1 MAYAAYT
8 LNDFSGGLNLK
19 AKADEVAENES
30 VYAVNVMFT
39 EGSVKQ
45 RPGISELTSSALTNG
60 PNTLHPFYTS
70 SGTTQLLAG
79 CGTRLEAVNTSG
91 AVVASLT
98 GLTSTGS
105 PWFWD
110 FCRIGTASG
119 EYAYAGNGE
128 NVLKRWDGSA
138 WSSIANTPQGGA
150 LCVTP
155 SSNRLVVT
163 RFKGTSGG
171 PSASASNPSRV
182 FFSDLGAPEAY
193 TLNAAGAYNFIDL
206 DPGDGEMIQAAITW
220 REYVFVFKETKFYV
234 FTGEST
240 NAAGDPVFNYRK
252 IDTGVGLAAS
262 RAVVAGEQGVYFADQ
277 GGIFL
282 TTGEAPTK
290 ISEKVDPV
298 FYGNQDQFAYFSAN
312 DTADWT
318 QAAQM
323 TMGLWQDLLIV
334 GYRSNGSNNQL
345 VYHTEDG
352 WWSLWNIGST
362 VSTGFATFRRA
373 GIEELVFANTGKKI
387 VYMDGTDTDDVGSTI
402 GAAWRSGYMD
412 FGVVERKRL
421 RQIRLW
427 GSGDPKVGVTVD
439 YVKAT
444 TTADLATIDL
454 GTDAADL
461 LNPGIYRT
469 SKRGTV
475 FSLYLYKGSGTA
487 AWSVHRAIFHFAGSR
502 LVTDA

>member
-45 RPGISELTSSALTNG
+45 RPGYTALTSSTLTNPAG
-60 PNTLHPFYTS
+60 TLHPFYTS
-70 SGTTQLLAG
+70 SGTTQLLGG
-79 CGTRLEAVNTSG
+79 CGTRLEAINTSG
-91 AVVASLT
+91 GVVASLT
-98 GLTSTGS
+98 GLTSTGN

-110 FCRIGTASG
+110 FCRVGTASA

-128 NVLKRWDGSA
+128 NVLKRWSGSA

-155 SSNRLVVT
+155 SSNRLVAT
-163 RFKGTSGG
+163 RFKGTTGG
-171 PSASASNPSRV
+171 PTGGAGTSNPSRV
-182 FFSDLGAPEAY
+182 YFSDPGAPETWTSTNY
-193 TLNAAGAYNFIDL
+193 VDL
-206 DPGDGEMIQAAITW
+206 DPGDGEVIQAAITW
-220 REYVFVFKETKFYV
+220 REYIFVFKESKFYV

-240 NAAGDPVFNYRK
+240 DADGNPVFNYRK
-252 IDTGVGLAAS
+252 IDTGAGLVAP
-262 RAVVAGEQGVYFADQ
+262 RAVVAGDQGVYFANQD
-277 GGIFL
+277 GIYI

-290 ISEKVDPV
+290 ISEKLDPV
-298 FYGNQDQFAYFSAN
+298 FYGGEDQFAYWNASNAV
-312 DTADWT
+312 DWDHPDY
-318 QAAQM
+318 M
-323 TMGLWQDLLIV
+323 TMGLWRGLLIV
-334 GYRSNGSNNQL
+334 GYLGISPYNYM

-352 WWSLWNIGST
+352 WWSIWNLGD
-362 VSTGFATFRRA
+362 GGPWGLATFRRD
-373 GIEELVFANTGKKI
+373 GIEELVFGGVNHI
-387 VYMDGTDTDDVGSTI
+387 YYMDGTDTDDAGSTI
-402 GAAWRSGYMD
+402 VAAWRSGYMD

-444 TTADLATIDL
+444 TTADTATIDL

-475 FSLYLYKGSGTA
+475 FSLYLLKNTGTA
-487 AWSVHRAIFHFAGSR
+487 AWSVHRAIFHLAGSR
-502 LVTDA
+502 LITDA

>member
-30 VYAVNVMFT
+30 IYALNVMFT

-45 RPGISELTSSALTNG
+45 RPGYTRLTSALTN
-60 PNTLHPFYTS
+60 PVKTLHPFYTS

-79 CGTRLEAVNTSG
+79 CGTRLEAINTSG
-91 AVVASLT
+91 GVVASLT
-98 GLTSTGS
+98 TLTSTGN

-110 FCRIGTASG
+110 FCRIGTASA

-128 NVLKRWDGSA
+128 NVLKRWDGSS

-163 RFKGTSGG
+163 RFKGTTGG
-171 PSASASNPSRV
+171 PTGGAGTSNPSRV
-182 FFSDLGAPEAY
+182 YFSDAGTPE
-193 TLNAAGAYNFIDL
+193 TWTSTNWVDL
-206 DPGDGEMIQAAITW
+206 DPGDGEVIQAAITW

-234 FTGEST
+234 FTEEST
-240 NAAGDPVFNYRK
+240 GADGNPVFNYRK
-252 IDTGVGLAAS
+252 IDTGAGLCAP
-262 RAVVAGEQGVYFADQ
+262 RAIVAGDQGVYFANQD
-277 GGIFL
+277 GIYI
-282 TTGEAPTK
+282 TTGESPVK
-290 ISEKVDPV
+290 ISEKLDPI
-298 FYGNQDQFAYFSAN
+298 FYGNADQVAYWASS
-312 DTADWT
+312 DTLDWGYPDY
-318 QAAQM
+318 M
-323 TMGLWQDLLIV
+323 TMGLWQGLLVV
-334 GYRSNGSNNQL
+334 GYKAASAYNYM

-352 WWSLWNIGST
+352 WWSVWNIGNGNEY
-362 VSTGFATFRRA
+362 GFATFRRA
-373 GIEELVFANTGKKI
+373 GIDELVFGTSGNYIA
-387 VYMDGTDTDDVGSTI
+387 YMDGTDTDDAGSTI

-444 TTADLATIDL
+444 TTADTATIDL

-475 FSLYLYKGSGTA
+475 FSLYLLKNTGTA
-487 AWSVHRAIFHFAGSR
+487 AWSVHRAIFHLAGSR
-502 LVTDA
+502 LLTDA